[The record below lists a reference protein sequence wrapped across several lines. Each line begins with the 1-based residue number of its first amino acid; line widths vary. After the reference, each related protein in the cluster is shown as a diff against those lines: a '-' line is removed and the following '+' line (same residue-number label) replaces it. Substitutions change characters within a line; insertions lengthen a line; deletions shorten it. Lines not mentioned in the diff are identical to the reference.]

1 MGQMGQGFP
10 YGGYMKKIIF
20 DVDGVLLSEERYYD
34 VSGLAA
40 WEVLYSKD
48 YMGLPSERND
58 FDPSSV
64 TDGQIAAVR
73 AMVWG
78 HDRLLT
84 WLKSHGINSNWD
96 MVHAFLVTTLWIM
109 GEEYRARTG
118 EPLSLSLHKEAD
130 CKSAGLLLM
139 GLPIP
144 SADTVLQTWKAA
156 IPDDAQG
163 EAVFGALAEKMKK
176 TFGAVPDWAALQSD
190 FWHIHTAAFQDW
202 YLGDDGFIRQNGHMP
217 WSGGK
222 KGFLRAEIPLAPK
235 NAILSLFKRL
245 KAKGY
250 SIAVATGRSRNEMT
264 IPFKELGW
272 YGEFDPLYLGTAT
285 DAFEASKI
293 CAGAFLDKP
302 HPFIYECAMYGR
314 HPESYPA
321 YAEGKRKPGEG
332 DVVWVVGDSYSDILG
347 ARAAGA
353 HIVGVLT
360 GLEGKKA
367 APMFEKAGVPYVD
380 RVTDIESVIEG

>member
-1 MGQMGQGFP
+1 MEFSV
-10 YGGYMKKIIF
+10 GGYMKKVIF

-34 VSGLAA
+34 VSGLTV
-40 WEVLYSKD
+40 WEMLYSKD

-64 TDGQIAAVR
+64 NDGQIAAVR

-96 MVHAFLVTTLWIM
+96 MVHAFLITTLWIM
-109 GEEYRARTG
+109 GEEYRSRTG
-118 EPLSLSLHKEAD
+118 EPLVLTLHKEAD
-130 CKSAGLLLM
+130 SKQAGLALM

-144 SADTVLQTWKAA
+144 SADKVLETWQSSVSEG
-156 IPDDAQG
+156 AQG
-163 EAVFGALAEKMKK
+163 EAVFGELAGKMKE
-176 TFGAVPDWAALQSD
+176 TFCGVPDWAPLQSD
-190 FWHIHTAAFQDW
+190 FWHMHTAAFQDW
-202 YLGDDGFIRQNGHMP
+202 YLGDDEFIRQNGYMP

-222 KGFLRAEIPLAPK
+222 AGFLRSEIPLAPK
-235 NAILSLFKRL
+235 NAILSLFQRL

-250 SIAVATGRSRNEMT
+250 SIAVATGRSRNEMA

-285 DAFEASKI
+285 DAFEASSA

-314 HPESYPA
+314 RPESYPE
-321 YAEGKRKPGEG
+321 YAEGKRKPGP
-332 DVVWVVGDSYSDILG
+332 DDAVWVVGDSYSDILG
-347 ARAAGA
+347 AHAAGA
-353 HIVGVLT
+353 KIVGVLT

-367 APMFEKAGVPYVD
+367 ASMFEKAGVPYVD
-380 RVTDIESVIEG
+380 RVTDIETVIEKH